1 MANYEG
7 TRTPYGAYDPYG
19 EANLNYPPYREANL
33 NNPPYGVANVNNPPY
48 GEANLNNPP
57 YGEANVN
64 NPPYREANIP
74 YGEANNPPESGFDR
88 GEFSPAAVV
97 PDSKKKRSRSGPMKE
112 YRDIQGNLCTRGG
125 RLRCF
130 GRICCCSLMTTVFL
144 IVSIVLALALFIR
157 PPSIIIGSAVPLS
170 GSVGNAIT
178 ATSSGISIQLGVDIS
193 VANPNY
199 FNVDLQK
206 IEVDLFLSN

>member
-97 PDSKKKRSRSGPMKE
+97 PDRKKKKKPIWAYERISRHP
-112 YRDIQGNLCTRGG
+112 R
-125 RLRCF
+125 
-130 GRICCCSLMTTVFL
+130 
-144 IVSIVLALALFIR
+144 
-157 PPSIIIGSAVPLS
+157 
-170 GSVGNAIT
+170 
-178 ATSSGISIQLGVDIS
+178 QLVH
-193 VANPNY
+193 
-199 FNVDLQK
+199 
-206 IEVDLFLSN
+206 